1 MVSSVG
7 HTQKPQNGLRDEAQN
22 PIENHGIIGDM
33 RSAALVA
40 DTGSIDFCCWP
51 DFDSPSIFSALLD
64 TPQAGIF
71 QLSPLLPDARRQQL
85 YLPETNVL
93 MTRWIAKDAVV
104 EVTDLMPI
112 ASDVDDLPR
121 LVRRIHV
128 RHGTARVR
136 MLCRVRHDYGRA
148 DTQAQMAGEDVLF
161 TAVEQPAL
169 RLSATTAL
177 TIEGQAAVAEFQMQQ
192 GEIAEF
198 MLGGAGDEQVKAT
211 RCDCD
216 LKSTVNFWQHW
227 SRHSNYRGRWR
238 ETVNRSALAL
248 KLLTSRKHG
257 GIVAAA
263 TFGLP
268 EEEGGE
274 RNWDYRY
281 TWIRDASFTVYAF
294 MRLGYTEEANDFM
307 KWVRERMGDCCEEST
322 RLGILYSL
330 DGREELPEENLSHLS
345 GYGGATPVRIGNEA
359 YKQTQLDIYGELMDA
374 VYLANKY
381 GEAISHEGWKHAT
394 RLVNDLC
401 ETWNSKDVGI
411 WEMRGDDQHFLHSR
425 LMCWVALDRAL
436 RLSLKRS
443 LPAPF
448 EKWDKTRQA
457 IHDDIWENFWDPE
470 LGHFVQHKGSKN
482 LDASMLLMP
491 LVRFVGASDPKWIK
505 TLEAIERTLVR
516 DGMVF
521 RYRNDDDYGDG
532 LAGDEGA
539 FVACSFWYVECLA
552 RAGRVEQAHL
562 EFEQLLRYANPLGL
576 YAEEFDTH
584 GHHLGNT
591 PQALSHLALI
601 SAASFLDRKLEGS
614 QTLWQP

>member
-1 MVSSVG
+1 MAE
-7 HTQKPQNGLRDEAQN
+7 HTPHPDDPTEQEPRNA
-22 PIENHGIIGDM
+22 IENHGIIGDM

-51 DFDSPSIFSALLD
+51 DFDSPSIFTALLD
-64 TPQAGIF
+64 SPDAGIF
-71 QLSPLLPDARRQQL
+71 QLAPILPDARRQQL

-112 ASDVDDLPR
+112 ASEVDNLPR
-121 LVRRIHV
+121 LIRRIHV
-128 RHGTARVR
+128 RHGQTAVR
-136 MLCRVRHDYGRA
+136 MRCRVRHDYSRA
-148 DTQAQMAGEDVLF
+148 DTTAQMDGEDIRF
-161 TAVEQPAL
+161 DAEGQPAM
-169 RLSATTAL
+169 RLAATTQL
-177 TIEGQAAVAEFQMQQ
+177 TLEGQAAAAEFEMKQ
-192 GEIAEF
+192 GDVVEF
-198 MLGGAGDEQVKAT
+198 MLGGADDPLVKAT
-211 RCDCD
+211 NCDCD
-216 LKSTVNFWQHW
+216 LKNTVNFWQHW

-238 ETVNRSALAL
+238 EVVNRSALAL

-294 MRLGYTEEANDFM
+294 MRLGYTEEANAFM
-307 KWVRERMGDCCEEST
+307 HWVRERMGDCCEDANK
-322 RLGILYSL
+322 LGILYAL
-330 DGREELPEENLSHLS
+330 DGREELPEEELDHLS
-345 GYGGATPVRIGNEA
+345 GYGGASPVRIGNEA
-359 YKQTQLDIYGELMDA
+359 YKQTQLDIYGELLDA

-381 GEAISHEGWKHAT
+381 GEAISHEGWKHVT

-401 ETWNSKDVGI
+401 ETWKSKDVGI
-411 WEMRGDDQHFLHSR
+411 WEMRGEDQHFLHSR

-448 EKWDKTRQA
+448 ERWDRERQA
-457 IHDDIWENFWDPE
+457 IHDDIWENFWDAD

-491 LVRFVGASDPKWIK
+491 LVRFVGASDPKWLK
-505 TLEAIERTLVR
+505 TLDAIERTLVR

-521 RYRNDDDYGDG
+521 RYRNDDDHQDG
-532 LAGDEGA
+532 LEGEEGA

-576 YAEEFDTH
+576 YAEEFDAH

>member
-1 MVSSVG
+1 MVEPTATPDEQAG
-7 HTQKPQNGLRDEAQN
+7 QEPQNA
-22 PIENHGIIGDM
+22 IENHGIIGDM

-40 DTGSIDFCCWP
+40 DTGSIDFFCWP
-51 DFDSPSIFSALLD
+51 DFDSPSIFTALLD
-64 TPQAGIF
+64 TPEAGIF
-71 QLSPLLPDARRQQL
+71 QLAPLLPDARRQQL

-112 ASDVDDLPR
+112 ASEVDNLPR
-121 LVRRIHV
+121 LIRRIQV
-128 RHGTARVR
+128 RHGQTAVR
-136 MLCRVRHDYGRA
+136 MLCRVRHDYSRA
-148 DTQAQMAGEDVLF
+148 DTVARMEGQDVCF
-161 TAVEQPAL
+161 EAEGQPAL
-169 RLSATTAL
+169 RLAATTGMRL
-177 TIEGQAAVAEFQMQQ
+177 EGQAAVAEFEMKQ
-192 GEIAEF
+192 GDIVEF
-198 MLGGAGDEQVKAT
+198 MLGGADDPLVTAT
-211 RCDCD
+211 NCDCD
-216 LKSTVNFWQHW
+216 LKTTVSYWQHW

-238 ETVNRSALAL
+238 EVVNRSALAL

-268 EEEGGE
+268 EEEGGQ

-294 MRLGYTEEANDFM
+294 MRLGYSDEANAFM
-307 KWVRERMGDCCEEST
+307 HWVRDRMGDCCEDANK
-322 RLGILYSL
+322 LGILYSL
-330 DGREELPEENLSHLS
+330 DGREELPEEELDHLS
-345 GYGGATPVRIGNEA
+345 GYGGATPVRVGNEA
-359 YKQTQLDIYGELMDA
+359 YKQTQLDIYGELLDA

-381 GEAISHEGWKHAT
+381 GEAISHEGWKHVT

-401 ETWNSKDVGI
+401 ENWQSKDVGI
-411 WEMRGDDQHFLHSR
+411 WEMRGEDQHFLHSR

-448 EKWDKTRQA
+448 ERWDKQRQA
-457 IHDDIWENFWDPE
+457 IHDDIWDNFWDAD

-491 LVRFVGASDPKWIK
+491 LVRFVGASDPKWLQ
-505 TLEAIERTLVR
+505 TLDAIEGALVR

-521 RYRNDDDYGDG
+521 RYRNDDDYHDG
-532 LAGDEGA
+532 LDGEEGA

-552 RAGRVEQAHL
+552 RAGRLEKAHL

-576 YAEEFDTH
+576 YAEEFDAH

-601 SAASFLDRKLEGS
+601 SAASFLDRKLEGG